1 MLDSSALLAC
11 GSQGETQRKEGKVG
25 SYSVFER
32 RPLFQAVASQNWE
45 FRIIF
50 LKGIGSAEPAS
61 LSNRDSPLLPRV
73 ELFGPH
79 CYVSLCHSG
88 LELKGR
94 DPLLCCQVGSSW
106 RPGSTSRKEGRNGK
120 GRVTAW

>member
-1 MLDSSALLAC
+1 MLDSSTLWAY

-32 RPLFQAVASQNWE
+32 RPLCQAVGSQNWE

-106 RPGSTSRKEGRNGK
+106 RPDSTSRREGTEK
-120 GRVTAW
+120 AE